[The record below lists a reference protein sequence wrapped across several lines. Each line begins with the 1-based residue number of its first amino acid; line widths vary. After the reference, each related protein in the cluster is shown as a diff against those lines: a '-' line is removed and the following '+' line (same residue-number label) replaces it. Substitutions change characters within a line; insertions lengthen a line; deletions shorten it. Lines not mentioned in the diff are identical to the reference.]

1 MRFGECSDEAEG
13 QGMTLDADDIESIAT
28 RVAELLRDE
37 VPSSPVRLADAA
49 EVAREL
55 GVDRDWVYAHARDLG
70 ATRLGGDHGR
80 WRFDLAKIRR
90 DLACPSPTRHR
101 SATRRRSCQQ
111 PKKRRGDVDLIPY
124 TEVRSTGQANS
135 GRGRRAN
142 APPTR

>member
-1 MRFGECSDEAEG
+1 
-13 QGMTLDADDIESIAT
+13 MTLDAEDIESIAT

-37 VPSSPVRLADAA
+37 APSSPARLADAT

-80 WRFDLAKIRR
+80 WRFDLARIRR
-90 DLACPSPTRHR
+90 DLACPSATTKRR

-111 PKKRRGDVDLIPY
+111 PKKPGGDVELIPY
-124 TEVRSTGQANS
+124 TEVRSTGQISS
-135 GRGRRAN
+135 GRA
-142 APPTR
+142 TRQRPRPDTGK